1 MAGDSLCTSYL
12 VCVCVCDHHC
22 VGLAEIRIKAI
33 KKRYEER
40 LREARERGE
49 HIEEPS
55 DTSSSS
61 GSEEEEEETV
71 STDEV
76 CDFCQW
82 NHLGYWPASIFYAV
96 NARNTKLFIYKP
108 AAS

>member
-1 MAGDSLCTSYL
+1 MITT
-12 VCVCVCDHHC
+12 
-22 VGLAEIRIKAI
+22 GLAEIRIKAI

-61 GSEEEEEETV
+61 STTSSSEDDEETA
-71 STDEV
+71 DDNEV
-76 CDFCQW
+76 
-82 NHLGYWPASIFYAV
+82 H
-96 NARNTKLFIYKP
+96 
-108 AAS
+108 